1 MHVLVDMSSQ
11 HAKALPERPLKS
23 AQSVVLFLLFVFI
36 GVLTAAVGELQY
48 SVFIRG
54 DWANLFGA
62 MFFNLFYLSGAFVLT
77 RLLVRVLPRRAAFV
91 VIVALAAF
99 AGLMV
104 EWFLIG
110 NSPWGNPDASQIGMA
125 AYWTCLVI
133 VPLLTIDPDPQLR
146 PLRRTI
152 TIYAAVYILLALA
165 AQWLLPR
172 ETWGYAYHIWSVIFG
187 YLGLAATFVIGY
199 LGPG

>member
-1 MHVLVDMSSQ
+1 M
-11 HAKALPERPLKS
+11 KS
-23 AQSVVLFLLFVFI
+23 VQSVVTFLLFVLI

-54 DWANLFGA
+54 DWANLFGS
-62 MFFNLFYLSGAFVLT
+62 MVFNAVYLAGAFVLT
-77 RLLVRVLPRRAAFV
+77 RLLLRVLPRRPAFI

-104 EWFLIG
+104 EWFAIG

-125 AYWTCLVI
+125 TYWAAMVVVPVI
-133 VPLLTIDPDPQLR
+133 SLDPDARLR

-152 TIYAAVYILLALA
+152 AVYAAVYTLLALA
-165 AQWLLPR
+165 AAALLPR
-172 ETWGYAYHIWSVIFG
+172 ETWGYAYHLWSVIFG
-187 YLGLAATFVIGY
+187 YLGLTALMAVGY
-199 LGPG
+199 LRSERTVVRSIS

>member
-1 MHVLVDMSSQ
+1 MQ
-11 HAKALPERPLKS
+11 PLLS
-23 AQSVVLFLLFVFI
+23 FLLFVLV

-54 DWANLFGA
+54 DWANLFGS
-62 MFFNLFYLSGAFVLT
+62 MVFNTLYLTGAFIVSRILF
-77 RLLVRVLPRRAAFV
+77 RFASRRPAFLMC
-91 VIVALAAF
+91 VALAAV

-104 EWFLIG
+104 EWFAIG

>member
-1 MHVLVDMSSQ
+1 M
-11 HAKALPERPLKS
+11 K
-23 AQSVVLFLLFVFI
+23 SVVTFLLFVLI

-54 DWANLFGA
+54 DWANLFGS
-62 MFFNLFYLSGAFVLT
+62 MVFNAVYLAGAFVLT
-77 RLLVRVLPRRAAFV
+77 RLLFRLLPQRAAFLV
-91 VIVALAAF
+91 AVALAAV

-125 AYWTCLVI
+125 AYWAAMVV
-133 VPLLTIDPDPQLR
+133 VPLITVEPDARLR
-146 PLRRTI
+146 PLRRALAL
-152 TIYAAVYILLALA
+152 YGAAYTLLALA
-165 AQWLLPR
+165 AWALLPR

-187 YLGLAATFVIGY
+187 YLGLTTIAVVGY
-199 LGPG
+199 LRASSRVLIGQTN